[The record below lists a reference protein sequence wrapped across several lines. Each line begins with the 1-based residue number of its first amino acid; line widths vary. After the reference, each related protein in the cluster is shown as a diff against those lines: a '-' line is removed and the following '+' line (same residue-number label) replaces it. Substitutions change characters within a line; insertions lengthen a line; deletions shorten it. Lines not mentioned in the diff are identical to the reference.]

1 MNKLY
6 KLAGLSALLLLAGCT
21 TSIEAPSQLETVPAI
36 DEKVEGEIISEGIK
50 NLYAETKVYPELEA
64 LIIKEYDIPE
74 EFWSRTRYYYNYVD
88 LNSDGKNEIFVVVM
102 GPYTSGSGGSSALIV
117 HPIDDELNVN
127 QQFSLVRTPV
137 IISDTSTNGS
147 KEIIAL
153 RSGGGVESS
162 YVKLTCSDGYY
173 TNVSDGKEINNL
185 DNITGTAIIANDI
198 VEDLDNGVAIT
209 LGN

>member
-6 KLAGLSALLLLAGCT
+6 KLAGLSALLLLVGCT
-21 TSIEAPSQLETVPAI
+21 TSIEATSRLETVPAI
-36 DEKVEGEIISEGIK
+36 EANVEDEILSEGIK

-117 HPIDDELNVN
+117 YPIGDELHVN

-137 IISDTSTNGS
+137 VISDTVTNGA

-162 YVKLTCSDGYY
+162 YVTLTCSDGYY
-173 TNVSDGKEINNL
+173 TNVSDGKEIDNL

-198 VEDLDNGVAIT
+198 VEDLDDGVVLT